1 MTARS
6 VATVASGL
14 AAPVVKRPSGGASRL
29 AALLL
34 AASSMACVSFIEV
47 PVETPISAKLDV
59 SAFQRVLVVGFT
71 AGGSKD
77 VDANTETVRL
87 LRSQLRTKS
96 ELKVIDADVQS
107 LVDVLDKRHRD
118 ANPGAASTSQPTDAS
133 KLKSDKDL
141 QAFDEIFADVAF
153 WKKLGE
159 EYQGPLIVTGS
170 ILFTDIERSGI
181 VTRPVQS
188 TDALGRSVT
197 TEVRQF
203 QDRRGF
209 VLAPKFIFIDGRTGT
224 QLYSETH
231 REETL
236 YDASQNTPPLS
247 SYFELMDRLIP
258 DFLNALSSQKIKG
271 TRVLIK

>member
-1 MTARS
+1 MA
-6 VATVASGL
+6 AS
-14 AAPVVKRPSGGASRL
+14 
-29 AALLL
+29 LLL
-34 AASSMACVSFIEV
+34 AASSLACVSTIEV

-96 ELKVIDADVQS
+96 ELKVIDADVLS
-107 LVDVLDKRHRD
+107 LVDVLDKNHRD
-118 ANPGAASTSQPTDAS
+118 ANPGAAQTNPPFDPG
-133 KLKSDKDL
+133 KIKSDKDL
-141 QAFDEIFADVAF
+141 QAYDEIFGDVAY

-159 EYQGPLIVTGS
+159 EYQAPLIVTGS
-170 ILFTDIERSGI
+170 ILFTDVEQSGI
-181 VTRPVQS
+181 VERPVQT
-188 TDALGRSVT
+188 TDALGRSST
-197 TEVRQF
+197 TTLRQF
-203 QDRRGF
+203 QDRRGY

-231 REETL
+231 REQAL

-247 SYFELMDRLIP
+247 SYFELMDRIIP

-271 TRVLIK
+271 TRVLLK